1 MEIKGYIR
9 LSRKFFENS
18 LWTEPRVYS
27 RAEAWLDLIQMARFE
42 STTEFLTNRAI
53 EVGRGEIPVSRRF
66 LEKRWQWSN
75 TKVDNF
81 LKALQ
86 KRQQISQRNASGQ
99 SIITLCNYDTYNPIN
114 NAKNAEE
121 EPLKTPTERQQNAN
135 ETPTKKNL
143 KKENNL
149 KEKPPK
155 GGKKKS
161 EAVASTLSLN
171 SRKDN
176 FFISL
181 QGYVSRYGERMI
193 REFFDYWAESNKSQ
207 TKMRFELQ
215 PTWETPKRLATW
227 ANKDKDFQK
236 IAKNGLTKQSATD
249 RLHFG
254 GSGKNYDTEPTI
266 KFEDGSGS

>member
-53 EVGRGEIPVSRRF
+53 EVGRGEIPASRRF
-66 LEKRWQWSN
+66 LENRWQWSN

-86 KRQQISQRNASGQ
+86 KRQQISQRNANGQ
-99 SIITLCNYDTYNPIN
+99 SIITLCNYDTYNPVSS
-114 NAKNAEE
+114 AKNAEE
-121 EPLKTPTERQQNAN
+121 EPLKTPTERQQNAK
-135 ETPTKKNL
+135 ETPKIKNL
-143 KKENNL
+143 KKESL

-161 EAVASTLSLN
+161 EAIASTLSLN

-176 FFISL
+176 FYFSLREYIS
-181 QGYVSRYGERMI
+181 QYGEEMI
-193 REFFDYWAESNKSQ
+193 REFFDYWSESNKSQ

-215 PTWETPKRLATW
+215 PTWETSRRLATW
-227 ANKDKDFQK
+227 VNRNKDFRK
-236 IAKNGLTKQSATD
+236 ITQKNGLTKQSSND

-266 KFEDGSGS
+266 KFED